1 MMEVVIVDDGNRL
14 TVYELVER
22 VIPCI
27 IAKHYS
33 ENYIQGFRSTFRN
46 LLAYCSKNEKKYF
59 TAELAQQ
66 FMLDCYGVQPGT
78 VERRCSR
85 VHRAMDLLSDYQH
98 FNAVMLRRRLNR
110 EFPAGLQEGAVN
122 YLQKLSLHGRRENT
136 LRSHRNVLLRFTD
149 YLFSVGVTDYKSLSA
164 DIVNRYVK
172 VVSCNYSNSVVRLH
186 YSILLR
192 FFQYLAHSGYKE
204 TDLSLKMM
212 PIVKVSA
219 SARIPTTLD
228 LSQIESI
235 LASVDRESPQG
246 KRDYAVLMIAVKLGM
261 NYIRFWQAAGESE
274 KTSIRTR
281 DRIRQ
286 IVSSGH
292 YTGGFVCYGYQLVDQ
307 GRRNKRDK
315 PVMDLVINEEEAT
328 WVRELFY
335 KVIQE
340 GTSGY
345 ALAEMLNNRG
355 LRTRAG
361 AKFQSSNILR
371 IIRHEGYT
379 GYIITKNARSEYI
392 PELQIIDQETF
403 EKANDIISRR
413 SAKTA
418 QDRRI
423 AHTSQ
428 NPTLLAGIVYC
439 AHCGAKMSG
448 FMHTDRYKLA
458 DGSIREKVQPKYNCF
473 QRGQRNKGGRDCDGQ
488 ALYLAERVDAIV
500 LKIVEEV
507 FEQIRDT
514 PYSQVAENRIRQ
526 ESNLQKTKRAAA
538 EKKIKAAQHALE
550 RFEGEILKCLDGTS
564 NFTEDMIA
572 KQIRRYQQELD
583 DAKAEYAEL
592 QNARLNEAAE
602 IRKLRTYYDD
612 FKGWAEEFDTAPL
625 EMKRMILSHLIDRVE
640 VGRKYQVIVKFNMKY
655 RQFLECTAE
664 TYNTEIGA

>member
-46 LLAYCSKNEKKYF
+46 LLAYCNKNEKKYF

-149 YLFSVGVTDYKSLSA
+149 YLFSVGVTDYKLLSA

-212 PIVKVSA
+212 PIVKVST

-246 KRDYAVLMIAVKLGM
+246 KRDYAVLMIAVKLG
-261 NYIRFWQAAGESE
+261 
-274 KTSIRTR
+274 IRTS
-281 DRIRQ
+281 DIRNLRPANFNWEQ
-286 IVSSGH
+286 HLVSFTQVK
-292 YTGGFVCYGYQLVDQ
+292 TGEPITLPLPTDVGWAVIDYLKN
-307 GRRNKRDK
+307 GR
-315 PVMDLVINEEEAT
+315 PVSDAPEI
-328 WVRELFY
+328 F
-335 KVIQE
+335 
-340 GTSGY
+340 
-345 ALAEMLNNRG
+345 
-355 LRTRAG
+355 LRAV
-361 AKFQSSNILR
+361 APYVSLQNFDNILIKHMR
-371 IIRHEGYT
+371 
-379 GYIITKNARSEYI
+379 K
-392 PELQIIDQETF
+392 
-403 EKANDIISRR
+403 
-413 SAKTA
+413 
-418 QDRRI
+418 
-423 AHTSQ
+423 
-428 NPTLLAGIVYC
+428 AGIPLDSIK
-439 AHCGAKMSG
+439 HHGLHSLR
-448 FMHTDRYKLA
+448 HSLA
-458 DGSIREKVQPKYNCF
+458 
-473 QRGQRNKGGRDCDGQ
+473 
-488 ALYLAERVDAIV
+488 
-500 LKIVEEV
+500 
-507 FEQIRDT
+507 T
-514 PYSQVAENRIRQ
+514 
-526 ESNLQKTKRAAA
+526 
-538 EKKIKAAQHALE
+538 H
-550 RFEGEILKCLDGTS
+550 
-564 NFTEDMIA
+564 MIA

-583 DAKAEYAEL
+583 DAKAEYAAL

-602 IRKLRTYYDD
+602 IRKLRTYYDE
-612 FKGWAEEFDTAPL
+612 FRGWAEEFDAAPL
-625 EMKRMILSHLIDRVE
+625 EIKRMILSQLIERVE
-640 VGRKYQVIVKFNMKY
+640 VGRKYQVTIKLNMEY
-655 RQFLECTAE
+655 QQFLEI
-664 TYNTEIGA
+664 TEEQKLIPLISA

>member
-46 LLAYCSKNEKKYF
+46 LLAYCNKNEKKYF

-149 YLFSVGVTDYKSLSA
+149 YLFSVGVTDYKLLSA

-235 LASVDRESPQG
+235 LTSVDRESPQG
-246 KRDYAVLMIAVKLGM
+246 KRDYAVLMIAVKLG
-261 NYIRFWQAAGESE
+261 IRTSDIRNLRPANFNWEQHLVSFTQVKTGEPITLPLPTDVGWGCNRLSE
-274 KTSIRTR
+274 KWKACKRCPGNFSPRSRSIRL
-281 DRIRQ
+281 
-286 IVSSGH
+286 S
-292 YTGGFVCYGYQLVDQ
+292 
-307 GRRNKRDK
+307 
-315 PVMDLVINEEEAT
+315 
-328 WVRELFY
+328 
-335 KVIQE
+335 
-340 GTSGY
+340 
-345 ALAEMLNNRG
+345 
-355 LRTRAG
+355 
-361 AKFQSSNILR
+361 AKF
-371 IIRHEGYT
+371 
-379 GYIITKNARSEYI
+379 
-392 PELQIIDQETF
+392 
-403 EKANDIISRR
+403 
-413 SAKTA
+413 
-418 QDRRI
+418 
-423 AHTSQ
+423 
-428 NPTLLAGIVYC
+428 
-439 AHCGAKMSG
+439 
-448 FMHTDRYKLA
+448 
-458 DGSIREKVQPKYNCF
+458 
-473 QRGQRNKGGRDCDGQ
+473 
-488 ALYLAERVDAIV
+488 
-500 LKIVEEV
+500 
-507 FEQIRDT
+507 
-514 PYSQVAENRIRQ
+514 
-526 ESNLQKTKRAAA
+526 
-538 EKKIKAAQHALE
+538 
-550 RFEGEILKCLDGTS
+550 
-564 NFTEDMIA
+564 
-572 KQIRRYQQELD
+572 
-583 DAKAEYAEL
+583 
-592 QNARLNEAAE
+592 
-602 IRKLRTYYDD
+602 
-612 FKGWAEEFDTAPL
+612 
-625 EMKRMILSHLIDRVE
+625 
-640 VGRKYQVIVKFNMKY
+640 
-655 RQFLECTAE
+655 
-664 TYNTEIGA
+664 

>member
-1 MMEVVIVDDGNRL
+1 MDDGNRL

-46 LLAYCSKNEKKYF
+46 LLAYCNKNEKKYF

-149 YLFSVGVTDYKSLSA
+149 YLFSVGVTDYKLLSA

-246 KRDYAVLMIAVKLGM
+246 KRDYAVLMIAVKLGSLEAM
-261 NYIRFWQAAGESE
+261 PCAECFRCTTPYTCSFRTGCFCADIVITAVSADIARFF
-274 KTSIRTR
+274 IRTCPKVY
-281 DRIRQ
+281 Q
-286 IVSSGH
+286 IYYSTVFILIQLLFPD
-292 YTGGFVCYGYQLVDQ
+292 FV
-307 GRRNKRDK
+307 
-315 PVMDLVINEEEAT
+315 
-328 WVRELFY
+328 
-335 KVIQE
+335 
-340 GTSGY
+340 
-345 ALAEMLNNRG
+345 
-355 LRTRAG
+355 
-361 AKFQSSNILR
+361 
-371 IIRHEGYT
+371 
-379 GYIITKNARSEYI
+379 
-392 PELQIIDQETF
+392 
-403 EKANDIISRR
+403 
-413 SAKTA
+413 
-418 QDRRI
+418 
-423 AHTSQ
+423 
-428 NPTLLAGIVYC
+428 
-439 AHCGAKMSG
+439 
-448 FMHTDRYKLA
+448 
-458 DGSIREKVQPKYNCF
+458 
-473 QRGQRNKGGRDCDGQ
+473 
-488 ALYLAERVDAIV
+488 
-500 LKIVEEV
+500 
-507 FEQIRDT
+507 
-514 PYSQVAENRIRQ
+514 
-526 ESNLQKTKRAAA
+526 
-538 EKKIKAAQHALE
+538 
-550 RFEGEILKCLDGTS
+550 
-564 NFTEDMIA
+564 
-572 KQIRRYQQELD
+572 
-583 DAKAEYAEL
+583 
-592 QNARLNEAAE
+592 
-602 IRKLRTYYDD
+602 
-612 FKGWAEEFDTAPL
+612 
-625 EMKRMILSHLIDRVE
+625 
-640 VGRKYQVIVKFNMKY
+640 
-655 RQFLECTAE
+655 
-664 TYNTEIGA
+664 

>member
-1 MMEVVIVDDGNRL
+1 MDDGNRL

-46 LLAYCSKNEKKYF
+46 LLAYCNKNEKKYF

-212 PIVKVSA
+212 PIVKVPA

-246 KRDYAVLMIAVKLGM
+246 KRDYAVLMIAVKLG
-261 NYIRFWQAAGESE
+261 
-274 KTSIRTR
+274 IRTS
-281 DRIRQ
+281 DIRNLRPANFNWEQ
-286 IVSSGH
+286 HLSICLYIWKNFSPWS
-292 YTGGFVCYGYQLVDQ
+292 TSN
-307 GRRNKRDK
+307 RN
-315 PVMDLVINEEEAT
+315 
-328 WVRELFY
+328 
-335 KVIQE
+335 
-340 GTSGY
+340 
-345 ALAEMLNNRG
+345 
-355 LRTRAG
+355 
-361 AKFQSSNILR
+361 SSNIW
-371 IIRHEGYT
+371 
-379 GYIITKNARSEYI
+379 ITTTTAESEQN
-392 PELQIIDQETF
+392 ERACRLQFTDNKPFRLLEQFLLQNMALTF
-403 EKANDIISRR
+403 WDHL
-413 SAKTA
+413 KTA
-418 QDRRI
+418 DV
-423 AHTSQ
+423 
-428 NPTLLAGIVYC
+428 LLFI
-439 AHCGAKMSG
+439 
-448 FMHTDRYKLA
+448 
-458 DGSIREKVQPKYNCF
+458 
-473 QRGQRNKGGRDCDGQ
+473 
-488 ALYLAERVDAIV
+488 
-500 LKIVEEV
+500 
-507 FEQIRDT
+507 
-514 PYSQVAENRIRQ
+514 
-526 ESNLQKTKRAAA
+526 
-538 EKKIKAAQHALE
+538 
-550 RFEGEILKCLDGTS
+550 
-564 NFTEDMIA
+564 
-572 KQIRRYQQELD
+572 
-583 DAKAEYAEL
+583 
-592 QNARLNEAAE
+592 
-602 IRKLRTYYDD
+602 
-612 FKGWAEEFDTAPL
+612 W
-625 EMKRMILSHLIDRVE
+625 
-640 VGRKYQVIVKFNMKY
+640 
-655 RQFLECTAE
+655 
-664 TYNTEIGA
+664 

>member
-46 LLAYCSKNEKKYF
+46 LLAYCNKNEKKYF

-149 YLFSVGVTDYKSLSA
+149 YLFSVGVTDYKLLSA

-235 LASVDRESPQG
+235 LTSVDRESPQG
-246 KRDYAVLMIAVKLGM
+246 KRDYAVLMIAVKLG
-261 NYIRFWQAAGESE
+261 
-274 KTSIRTR
+274 IRTS
-281 DRIRQ
+281 DIRNFHAKRSQ
-286 IVSSGH
+286 RLGDDSSPLRFSCTSAGTLRFKNLR
-292 YTGGFVCYGYQLVDQ
+292 YPNRFTTGCTF
-307 GRRNKRDK
+307 
-315 PVMDLVINEEEAT
+315 I
-328 WVRELFY
+328 RE
-335 KVIQE
+335 
-340 GTSGY
+340 
-345 ALAEMLNNRG
+345 
-355 LRTRAG
+355 G
-361 AKFQSSNILR
+361 AKKSRCSAYQTVC
-371 IIRHEGYT
+371 T
-379 GYIITKNARSEYI
+379 G
-392 PELQIIDQETF
+392 
-403 EKANDIISRR
+403 
-413 SAKTA
+413 
-418 QDRRI
+418 I
-423 AHTSQ
+423 A
-428 NPTLLAGIVYC
+428 PI
-439 AHCGAKMSG
+439 
-448 FMHTDRYKLA
+448 
-458 DGSIREKVQPKYNCF
+458 
-473 QRGQRNKGGRDCDGQ
+473 
-488 ALYLAERVDAIV
+488 
-500 LKIVEEV
+500 
-507 FEQIRDT
+507 
-514 PYSQVAENRIRQ
+514 
-526 ESNLQKTKRAAA
+526 
-538 EKKIKAAQHALE
+538 
-550 RFEGEILKCLDGTS
+550 
-564 NFTEDMIA
+564 
-572 KQIRRYQQELD
+572 
-583 DAKAEYAEL
+583 
-592 QNARLNEAAE
+592 
-602 IRKLRTYYDD
+602 
-612 FKGWAEEFDTAPL
+612 
-625 EMKRMILSHLIDRVE
+625 HL
-640 VGRKYQVIVKFNMKY
+640 
-655 RQFLECTAE
+655 
-664 TYNTEIGA
+664 

>member
-1 MMEVVIVDDGNRL
+1 MDDGNRL

-246 KRDYAVLMIAVKLGM
+246 KRDYSQH
-261 NYIRFWQAAGESE
+261 NF
-274 KTSIRTR
+274 
-281 DRIRQ
+281 
-286 IVSSGH
+286 
-292 YTGGFVCYGYQLVDQ
+292 F
-307 GRRNKRDK
+307 
-315 PVMDLVINEEEAT
+315 
-328 WVRELFY
+328 
-335 KVIQE
+335 
-340 GTSGY
+340 
-345 ALAEMLNNRG
+345 
-355 LRTRAG
+355 
-361 AKFQSSNILR
+361 LR
-371 IIRHEGYT
+371 I
-379 GYIITKNARSEYI
+379 K
-392 PELQIIDQETF
+392 
-403 EKANDIISRR
+403 
-413 SAKTA
+413 
-418 QDRRI
+418 
-423 AHTSQ
+423 
-428 NPTLLAGIVYC
+428 GI
-439 AHCGAKMSG
+439 M
-448 FMHTDRYKLA
+448 
-458 DGSIREKVQPKYNCF
+458 
-473 QRGQRNKGGRDCDGQ
+473 
-488 ALYLAERVDAIV
+488 
-500 LKIVEEV
+500 
-507 FEQIRDT
+507 
-514 PYSQVAENRIRQ
+514 
-526 ESNLQKTKRAAA
+526 
-538 EKKIKAAQHALE
+538 
-550 RFEGEILKCLDGTS
+550 
-564 NFTEDMIA
+564 
-572 KQIRRYQQELD
+572 
-583 DAKAEYAEL
+583 
-592 QNARLNEAAE
+592 
-602 IRKLRTYYDD
+602 
-612 FKGWAEEFDTAPL
+612 
-625 EMKRMILSHLIDRVE
+625 LSS
-640 VGRKYQVIVKFNMKY
+640 
-655 RQFLECTAE
+655 T
-664 TYNTEIGA
+664 

>member
-46 LLAYCSKNEKKYF
+46 LLAYCNKNEKKYF

-149 YLFSVGVTDYKSLSA
+149 YLFSVGVTDYKLLSA

-228 LSQIESI
+228 ISQIESI

-246 KRDYAVLMIAVKLGM
+246 KRDYAVLMIAVKLG
-261 NYIRFWQAAGESE
+261 
-274 KTSIRTR
+274 IRTSDIRNLRPANFNWEQHLVSFTQQIAWQVVDGTNTNLRTTVNISKQDITNSKELPGAQLEIR
-281 DRIRQ
+281 DADGNLVEGWTSGKVPHTVRGLELEKEYTLTEKRAPDGYTEAES
-286 IVSSGH
+286 IV
-292 YTGGFVCYGYQLVDQ
+292 FKLV
-307 GRRNKRDK
+307 
-315 PVMDLVINEEEAT
+315 
-328 WVRELFY
+328 
-335 KVIQE
+335 QE
-340 GTSGY
+340 GTEQVNEVYVKSDDDW
-345 ALAEMLNNRG
+345 
-355 LRTRAG
+355 
-361 AKFQSSNILR
+361 
-371 IIRHEGYT
+371 
-379 GYIITKNARSEYI
+379 TKPA
-392 PELQIIDQETF
+392 DATV
-403 EKANDIISRR
+403 
-413 SAKTA
+413 
-418 QDRRI
+418 
-423 AHTSQ
+423 
-428 NPTLLAGIVYC
+428 LLLFFG
-439 AHCGAKMSG
+439 
-448 FMHTDRYKLA
+448 
-458 DGSIREKVQPKYNCF
+458 
-473 QRGQRNKGGRDCDGQ
+473 
-488 ALYLAERVDAIV
+488 
-500 LKIVEEV
+500 
-507 FEQIRDT
+507 
-514 PYSQVAENRIRQ
+514 
-526 ESNLQKTKRAAA
+526 
-538 EKKIKAAQHALE
+538 
-550 RFEGEILKCLDGTS
+550 
-564 NFTEDMIA
+564 
-572 KQIRRYQQELD
+572 
-583 DAKAEYAEL
+583 
-592 QNARLNEAAE
+592 
-602 IRKLRTYYDD
+602 DD
-612 FKGWAEEFDTAPL
+612 FVDTKAP
-625 EMKRMILSHLIDRVE
+625 SF
-640 VGRKYQVIVKFNMKY
+640 GAF
-655 RQFLECTAE
+655 FLVPR
-664 TYNTEIGA
+664 YPQ